1 VGIVHKRDIAA
12 ADDPEAEHDRLAE
25 AYAAEHVSAAVAAR
39 EGFVDELVEPA
50 DTRRRLA
57 GALTALS
64 GPGNCGNG
72 GGNIPL

>member
-1 VGIVHKRDIAA
+1 M
-12 ADDPEAEHDRLAE
+12 
-25 AYAAEHVSAAVAAR
+25 SAAVAAR

-64 GPGNCGNG
+64 GPGEYGNG